1 MTMRKARAPEMTTA
15 RDRPPEEAQEDS
27 SFARGLRVLLTI
39 ADRGEIRADELSAV
53 LGSPVST
60 VYRYLRT
67 LTEFGFVDRQ
77 GSSYRLGPRLII
89 GSGTNVT
96 AEELIRTTDPVLR
109 LLAEETG
116 ETAIIVRRIGL
127 QAVCLHEV
135 PSSQP
140 LRVTIPPGESLPLRG
155 GAFGKALL
163 AFAPPDIQDEVLSNG
178 DPLHEPEAGRLKA
191 DLAEVV
197 ATGVAQSVGEPLPG
211 TVAIAVPIFRHDG
224 IVATIGVIGPES
236 RCGPAWR
243 KRVAHLLPD
252 AAGSIV
258 GALTMGRWSQES
270 QDPG

>member
-1 MTMRKARAPEMTTA
+1 MATA
-15 RDRPPEEAQEDS
+15 RDRPPEEAQEDT

-39 ADRGEIRADELSAV
+39 ADRGEIRADELSAL

-77 GSSYRLGPRLII
+77 GSSYRLGPQLII
-89 GSGTNVT
+89 GSGANVT

-109 LLAEETG
+109 LLEEETG

-127 QAVCLHEV
+127 EAVCLHEV

-140 LRVTIPPGESLPLRG
+140 LRVTIPPGESLPLHG

-163 AFAPPDIQDEVLSNG
+163 AFAPEDIQDEVFANG
-178 DPLHEPEAGRLKA
+178 ASLNAPQIERLKA
-191 DLAEVV
+191 DLADIV
-197 ATGVAQSVGEPLPG
+197 ATGIARSVGEPLAG

-224 IVATIGVIGPES
+224 IVGAIGVVGPES

-243 KRVAHLLPD
+243 SRVAKLLPG
-252 AAGSIV
+252 ATGSIV